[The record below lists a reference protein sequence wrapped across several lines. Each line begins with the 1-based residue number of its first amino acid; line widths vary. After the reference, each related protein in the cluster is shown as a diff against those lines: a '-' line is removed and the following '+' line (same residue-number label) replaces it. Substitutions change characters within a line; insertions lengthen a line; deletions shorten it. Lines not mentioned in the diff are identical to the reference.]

1 MNPYRILAVEDEVI
15 VAIDIE
21 ARLAAMGYE
30 LAGSAATEELAL
42 KLVSQCQPDL
52 ILMDIRLLLV

>member
-21 ARLAAMGYE
+21 ARLAAMGYG
-30 LAGSAATEELAL
+30 LPVAL
-42 KLVSQCQPDL
+42 QLKSWL
-52 ILMDIRLLLV
+52 